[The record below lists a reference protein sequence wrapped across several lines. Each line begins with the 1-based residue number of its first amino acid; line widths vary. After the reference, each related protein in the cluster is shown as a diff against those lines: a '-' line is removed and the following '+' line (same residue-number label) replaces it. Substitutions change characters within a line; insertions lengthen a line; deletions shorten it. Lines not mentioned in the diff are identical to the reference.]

1 MKYYR
6 LAGSENQPFITVETS
21 EGVLESI
28 TSLRSDIRRIEDL
41 ISAASISGKDID
53 ELSNDLLKTGRSE
66 KFSLDQIIEQ
76 TLNKTT
82 KPKLLKP
89 LDPPEIW
96 AAGVTY
102 KNSELERIRESDTP
116 DIYSKVYMAERPEIF
131 FKSTSA
137 RCSGPYDKVGIRS
150 DSNWNVPEAELTF
163 ITYNNEIVG
172 YTAGNDMSSRSIE
185 GENPLYLPQAKIY
198 SHSCSIGP
206 CFASTQSISNPQNLE
221 VTCTIVREH
230 SPIFSQTTSTSD
242 MARSCQD
249 IATWLY
255 KCNSVP
261 DFTAVMTGT
270 SIVPPPEFTLRK
282 DDTIRIDIESI
293 GALVNS
299 VVEV

>member
-102 KNSELERIRESDTP
+102 KSSELERKRESETP
-116 DIYSKVYMAERPEIF
+116 DVYAKVYNSDRPEIF
-131 FKSTSA
+131 FKATKERSV
-137 RCSGPYDKVGIRS
+137 GPFDEIGIRQ
-150 DSNWNVPEAELTF
+150 DSSWNVPEAELALVLF
-163 ITYNNEIVG
+163 RNEIIG
-172 YTAGNDMSSRSIE
+172 YTIGNDMSSRSIE
-185 GENPLYLPQAKIY
+185 GENPLYLPQVKTYNKCCAIGP
-198 SHSCSIGP
+198 SFVSVSSITNPNSLTIQCSIFRNGE
-206 CFASTQSISNPQNLE
+206 L
-221 VTCTIVREH
+221 
-230 SPIFSQTTSTSD
+230 IFKNDSSTSLLSRKFESLKNWLTKSNTIPD
-242 MARSCQD
+242 M
-249 IATWLY
+249 TTFL
-255 KCNSVP
+255 
-261 DFTAVMTGT
+261 TGT
-270 SIVPPPEFTLRK
+270 PIIPPPEFSLLEGDVVRISITDIGTL
-282 DDTIRIDIESI
+282 E
-293 GALVNS
+293 NN
-299 VVEV
+299 VVTV

>member
-6 LAGSENQPFITVETS
+6 LAGNDNQPLIAVEIA

-28 TSLRSDIRRIEDL
+28 TSVRRDIRRIEDL
-41 ISAASISGKDID
+41 ISAALISDRNID
-53 ELSNDLLKTGRSE
+53 DVANDLLKPGTSE
-66 KFSLDQIIEQ
+66 KFSLDEIIGQTINQIPG
-76 TLNKTT
+76 
-82 KPKLLKP
+82 PKLLRP

-96 AAGVTY
+96 AAGITY
-102 KNSELERIRESDTP
+102 KNSELERRRESDTP
-116 DIYSKVYMAERPEIF
+116 DIYSNVYMAERPEIF
-131 FKSTSA
+131 FKSTAA

-198 SHSCSIGP
+198 SLSCSIGP
-206 CFASTQSISNPQNLE
+206 CFVSAQSISNPQDLG
-221 VTCTIVREH
+221 VTCTITRGN
-230 SPIFSQTTSTSD
+230 SSIFSKTTSTSD
-242 MARSCQD
+242 MARSCKD
-249 IATWLY
+249 IATWLH
-255 KCNSVP
+255 KCNTVP

-270 SIVPPPEFTLRK
+270 SIVPPPEFTLQEG
-282 DDTIRIDIESI
+282 DSITVEIESI

-299 VVEV
+299 VLEV